1 MKFTFT
7 LLVLSTLLLASCKR
21 ERQLQSG
28 LYLDNIDSTH
38 RAVDNFDGYVNGRW
52 LATHEIPADKSS
64 YGAFELVRE
73 KAEKDVY
80 NLIQEAIH
88 TRNQSQEDEQI
99 SNLFLSYMNVN
110 QRNQDAAKQLN
121 RFFTSID
128 KINDLKQL
136 ASYLALSTQ
145 MGIESPIQFYVTTDD
160 KSPDDYIV
168 ATRQSGTILRDRT
181 YYLIN
186 DSVSVQLRKKYLQ
199 HITNMFTI
207 AGIDTSLHS
216 PKQVLAIETSIAQL
230 QMKKEDARNRDLT
243 YNKFNQSELLK
254 LMPHFPLNT
263 YLTKTKF
270 IQQKQFIVGQVDF
283 LKSMDQLFTTT
294 SISNWKTYLKWLTLS
309 SLSPLLSKKLEAE
322 NINFKQKTLLG
333 ILDQP
338 ADWKIGVQV
347 VNANLGEVVGKK
359 YVQKHFAP
367 EAKIAMETLTQNL
380 LKAYEINIKELSW
393 MSKKTKKAALQK
405 LKQINVKIGYPTI
418 WKDYSQLRLNK
429 THYAENIFTC
439 RQFEYNYKLAKLGTK
454 VNRKEWFTP
463 PQTVN
468 AYYSQTKNEI
478 VFPAGILQPPFY
490 NYNAENAVN
499 YGGIGAVIGHE
510 IGHAF
515 DDQGS
520 RFDGKGTLRD
530 WWTKAD
536 KKAFV
541 ALTEK
546 LIHQYDAF
554 EVCEDLHV
562 NGTYTLGENIGDLGG
577 LSIALKAYKMSLGKE
592 KPTTMDGFT
601 AEQRVFMGWGQIWL
615 NKYRE
620 EAIRNLIATDTHA
633 PSKFRINGIVRNI
646 HAFYTSFQVKP
657 KDSLYLAPKQRV
669 KIW

>member
-1 MKFTFT
+1 
-7 LLVLSTLLLASCKR
+7 
-21 ERQLQSG
+21 
-28 LYLDNIDSTH
+28 
-38 RAVDNFDGYVNGRW
+38 
-52 LATHEIPADKSS
+52 
-64 YGAFELVRE
+64 
-73 KAEKDVY
+73 
-80 NLIQEAIH
+80 
-88 TRNQSQEDEQI
+88 
-99 SNLFLSYMNVN
+99 
-110 QRNQDAAKQLN
+110 
-121 RFFTSID
+121 
-128 KINDLKQL
+128 
-136 ASYLALSTQ
+136 
-145 MGIESPIQFYVTTDD
+145 
-160 KSPDDYIV
+160 
-168 ATRQSGTILRDRT
+168 
-181 YYLIN
+181 
-186 DSVSVQLRKKYLQ
+186 
-199 HITNMFTI
+199 
-207 AGIDTSLHS
+207 
-216 PKQVLAIETSIAQL
+216 
-230 QMKKEDARNRDLT
+230 
-243 YNKFNQSELLK
+243 
-254 LMPHFPLNT
+254 
-263 YLTKTKF
+263 
-270 IQQKQFIVGQVDF
+270 
-283 LKSMDQLFTTT
+283 
-294 SISNWKTYLKWLTLS
+294 
-309 SLSPLLSKKLEAE
+309 
-322 NINFKQKTLLG
+322 
-333 ILDQP
+333 
-338 ADWKIGVQV
+338 
-347 VNANLGEVVGKK
+347 
-359 YVQKHFAP
+359 VQKHFAP

-554 EVCEDLHV
+554 EVFEDLHV

-646 HAFYTSFQVKP
+646 PAFYTSFQVKP